1 MIQSSSHTYEI
12 LMPNTYTKR
21 TVRVTLDLICYEDLD
36 LEDIS
41 WRELLHL
48 QDDEDINISIKEY
61 DIEY

>member
-1 MIQSSSHTYEI
+1 
-12 LMPNTYTKR
+12 MPNTYTKR
-21 TVRVTLDLICYEDLD
+21 TIRVTLDLMCYEDLD
-36 LEDIS
+36 VEDLP